1 MTGDSD
7 NRSCT
12 CQIIFLLKVG
22 APPSLYNNTKLRH
35 GREFTI
41 VLRSGRSLIK
51 FLRLNHFQALQVNM
65 AETLKWNIGLVNA
78 ANKQYLTLE
87 TFGFKLNVNG
97 VSLRKKQI
105 WTLERDAGASTVYL
119 RSHLGRY
126 LSSDRKGNVTCEAE
140 EIDNDTKFTIE
151 SQPDGKLA
159 LKNFHNEYLGGN
171 DDLLRCVAKPSASE
185 YWFFH
190 LAMHPQVNLLH
201 VKRDRYAHLTESG
214 ELRVSE
220 TIPWGADALVTLQFV
235 EGKYALVT
243 CTNKY
248 LSRDG
253 SLCDSANSD
262 TLFSLELHDKLVAFR
277 DSQGKYL
284 TAVGPGNMQSK
295 LSKVGQDE
303 VFKLQDSPP
312 QCSLVG
318 HNDRRVSVK
327 QGIYNF
333 TLA

>member
-1 MTGDSD
+1 MS
-7 NRSCT
+7 NS
-12 CQIIFLLKVG
+12 K
-22 APPSLYNNTKLRH
+22 
-35 GREFTI
+35 
-41 VLRSGRSLIK
+41 
-51 FLRLNHFQALQVNM
+51 
-65 AETLKWNIGLVNA
+65 TLKWNIGLVNVG
-78 ANKQYLTLE
+78 NEKYLTLE
-87 TFGFKLNVNG
+87 SFGRLNVNG

-105 WTLERDAGASTVYL
+105 WTLEKEAGCSTIYL
-119 RSHLGRY
+119 RNHSGSY
-126 LSSDRKGNVTCEAE
+126 LSSDRKGKVTCEARE
-140 EIDNDTKFTIE
+140 NGNDTKFTIE

-159 LKNFHNEYLGGN
+159 LKNYYNEYLGGIDSEDQVN
-171 DDLLRCVAKPSASE
+171 CLRCVAKPSASE

-201 VKRDRYAHLTESG
+201 VKRDRYAHLTESR

-253 SLCDSANSD
+253 SLLDSANSD

-303 VFKLQDSPP
+303 VFELKDSPP
-312 QCSLVG
+312 QCSLVA

-327 QGIYNF
+327 QGEGNKHF
-333 TLA
+333 